1 MWNRSMIKILYI
13 EFGDFKY
20 QFFVIKI
27 IDLLFNSINES
38 DGFPSILHLLAYV

>member
-1 MWNRSMIKILYI
+1 MIKILYI

-27 IDLLFNSINES
+27 IDLLFNSR
-38 DGFPSILHLLAYV
+38 